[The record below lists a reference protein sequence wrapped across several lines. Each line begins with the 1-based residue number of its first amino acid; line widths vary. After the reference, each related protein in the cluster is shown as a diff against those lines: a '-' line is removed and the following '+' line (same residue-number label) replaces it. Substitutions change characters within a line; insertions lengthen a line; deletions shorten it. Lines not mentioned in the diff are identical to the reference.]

1 MGLELVE
8 KSTYTTEEVINAM
21 KCVQSKL
28 SYTKYLLYVLN
39 NCDMDSLFSGGD
51 IHDRVKLA
59 KCIIDLQDACKKINE
74 VSGLLDD
81 ISTI

>member
-8 KSTYTTEEVINAM
+8 KSTYTTKEVIKAM
-21 KCVQSKL
+21 KCVPSKL
-28 SYTKYLLYVLN
+28 SYAHYLLYVLN

-59 KCIIDLQDACKKINE
+59 KCIIDLQDACQKIIG
-74 VSGLLDD
+74 VSSLLEE
-81 ISTI
+81 IKLT